1 MTMPRPGTMTDPPP
15 NSESASADAAIA
27 RVRRHAILLTVGL
40 AAVLGLWSRS
50 LPQALGV
57 LGSGTL
63 MLLSFQGLVSFS
75 SRLMTAD
82 DKGPNP
88 LQAVLLAGRYVL
100 LGIVLYAMVL
110 MPGVGPVPVAVGLS
124 VLVLAIL
131 LEAVIQLSAGASREP

>member
-1 MTMPRPGTMTDPPP
+1 MTDPLSSP
-15 NSESASADAAIA
+15 ESVAADAAIA
-27 RVRRHAILLTVGL
+27 RVRRNALLLTVAL
-40 AAVLGLWSRS
+40 AVGLGLWSRS

-57 LGSGTL
+57 LGSGAL
-63 MLLSFQGLVSFS
+63 MLLSFQGLVSVS
-75 SRLMTAD
+75 TRLMTAN
-82 DKGPNP
+82 DKGPSP

>member
-1 MTMPRPGTMTDPPP
+1 MTDPLSSP
-15 NSESASADAAIA
+15 ESVAADAAIA
-27 RVRRHAILLTVGL
+27 RVRRNALLLTVAL
-40 AAVLGLWSRS
+40 AVGLGLWSRS

-57 LGSGTL
+57 LGSGAL
-63 MLLSFQGLVSFS
+63 MLLSFQGLVSVS
-75 SRLMTAD
+75 TRLMTAN
-82 DKGPNP
+82 DKGPSP

-124 VLVLAIL
+124 VLVIAIL